1 MALVKEADV
10 DFVVANDISKVKGD
24 TTSITIFDR
33 KGRSETFEGS
43 KALAAERV
51 WRAILP
57 GVPGWGVLP
66 RGPPL
71 VFPCTRRARS
81 PGAKVTLGRT
91 GPEAPRS
98 HRCPGP

>member
-1 MALVKEADV
+1 MSSADWGRRTSSTCACWSWPGRRLSRLTTSASELKARAMALVKEADV

-51 WRAILP
+51 WRAILH
-57 GVPGWGVLP
+57 GV
-66 RGPPL
+66 RG
-71 VFPCTRRARS
+71 
-81 PGAKVTLGRT
+81 
-91 GPEAPRS
+91 
-98 HRCPGP
+98 